1 LILIQ
6 QDLDELSI
14 DVNIALCFLMLADF
28 PQDQEG
34 DEVDRYDVI
43 AISILG
49 FVEPINILTVNSYS
63 TA

>member
-1 LILIQ
+1 LILIE

-14 DVNIALCFLMLADF
+14 DIYIALCFLVLADL

-34 DEVDRYDVI
+34 DEVDRYNVI